1 MLYTLC
7 YPTLTDKDNEF
18 IRFYSTKDQSLKEPD
33 QILVFQFDDFVAA
46 FAFMTKV
53 ALLAE
58 KADHHPSWHNVYN
71 TVKISLNTHD
81 AGNTVTDKDVALA
94 TEINACVA

>member
-1 MLYTLC
+1 MTVGMTPEGWTLGDNA
-7 YPTLTDKDNEF
+7 LT
-18 IRFYSTKDQSLKEPD
+18 RH
-33 QILVFQFDDFVAA
+33 FQFEDFVAA

-71 TVKISLNTHD
+71 TVKIDLNTHD
-81 AGNTVTDKDVALA
+81 AGNTVTDKDIALA
-94 TEINACVA
+94 TAINACVN

>member
-1 MLYTLC
+1 MTVGITPEGWTLVDNA
-7 YPTLTDKDNEF
+7 LTRNF
-18 IRFYSTKDQSLKEPD
+18 A
-33 QILVFQFDDFVAA
+33 FDDFIAA

-81 AGNTVTDKDVALA
+81 AGNTVTDKDIALA
-94 TEINACVA
+94 TDINACIA

>member
-1 MLYTLC
+1 MTVGITPEGWTLV
-7 YPTLTDKDNEF
+7 DNAL
-18 IRFYSTKDQSLKEPD
+18 IRN
-33 QILVFQFDDFVAA
+33 FQFDDFVAA

>member
-1 MLYTLC
+1 MTVGITPEGWTLV
-7 YPTLTDKDNEF
+7 DNAL
-18 IRFYSTKDQSLKEPD
+18 IRD
-33 QILVFQFDDFVAA
+33 FQFDDFVAA

-58 KADHHPSWHNVYN
+58 KADHHPSWYNVYN

>member
-1 MLYTLC
+1 MTVGITPEGWTLVDNA
-7 YPTLTDKDNEF
+7 LTRN
-18 IRFYSTKDQSLKEPD
+18 
-33 QILVFQFDDFVAA
+33 FQFDDFVAA

-53 ALLAE
+53 SLLAE
-58 KADHHPSWHNVYN
+58 KADHHPSWYNVYN

>member
-1 MLYTLC
+1 MTVGITPEGWTLADNA
-7 YPTLTDKDNEF
+7 LTRNF
-18 IRFYSTKDQSLKEPD
+18 A
-33 QILVFQFDDFVAA
+33 FDDFVAA

-81 AGNTVTDKDVALA
+81 AGNTVTDKDIALA
-94 TEINACVA
+94 TDINACIA

>member
-1 MLYTLC
+1 MTVGITPEGWTLVDNA
-7 YPTLTDKDNEF
+7 LTRNFE
-18 IRFYSTKDQSLKEPD
+18 
-33 QILVFQFDDFVAA
+33 FDDFVAA

-81 AGNTVTDKDVALA
+81 AGNTVTDKDIALA
-94 TEINACVA
+94 TDINACIA

>member
-1 MLYTLC
+1 MTVGITPEGWTLVDNA
-7 YPTLTDKDNEF
+7 LTRNFE
-18 IRFYSTKDQSLKEPD
+18 
-33 QILVFQFDDFVAA
+33 FDDFVAA

-71 TVKISLNTHD
+71 TVKINLNTHD
-81 AGNTVTDKDVALA
+81 AGNTVTDKDIALA
-94 TEINACVA
+94 TDINACIA

>member
-1 MLYTLC
+1 MTVGKTPEGWTLVDNA
-7 YPTLTDKDNEF
+7 LTRNFE
-18 IRFYSTKDQSLKEPD
+18 
-33 QILVFQFDDFVAA
+33 FDDFVAA

-81 AGNTVTDKDVALA
+81 AGDTVTDKDVALA
-94 TEINACVA
+94 NEINACIA

>member
-1 MLYTLC
+1 MTVGITPEGWTLVDNA
-7 YPTLTDKDNEF
+7 LTRN
-18 IRFYSTKDQSLKEPD
+18 
-33 QILVFQFDDFVAA
+33 FQFDDFVAA

>member
-1 MLYTLC
+1 MTVGITPEGWTLVDNA
-7 YPTLTDKDNEF
+7 LTRNFE
-18 IRFYSTKDQSLKEPD
+18 
-33 QILVFQFDDFVAA
+33 FDDFVAA

-81 AGNTVTDKDVALA
+81 AGNTVTDKDVTLA
-94 TEINACVA
+94 TDINACIA